1 MNRKITVDLNI
12 EMGIQYGSY
21 NMSHIIWDSSIWDRT
36 NQSCR
41 KNLRIFT
48 LPRWLAVVSTVE
60 IYGHKIFGA
69 LRNRQNL
76 GRFFV
81 FKNYLTSQA
90 HVFENSV
97 KIRIGENVDRVL

>member
-1 MNRKITVDLNI
+1 MNRKITVDSNK

-21 NMSHIIWDSSIWDRT
+21 NMSYIIWDSSIED
-36 NQSCR
+36 QSELS

-48 LPRWLAVVSTVE
+48 LPRWLAVVRAVE

-69 LRNRQNL
+69 LRNRQNF

-81 FKNYLTSQA
+81 FKNYLTSQV
-90 HVFENSV
+90 HIFENSV
-97 KIRIGENVDRVL
+97 KVSIGENVDRVL